1 MVVKGR
7 KVKADTWMLIGQ
19 ASPIRVFFP
28 GGIDIRGF
36 VQGFCQPGNA
46 KYSAL
51 GKRWIHRSLNDTPE
65 QMRGIPRRPS
75 SEVGKARSAWVRDV
89 ETNKTVFGMF
99 GSNLM
104 VLDGEEW
111 KHHRKVV
118 QRAFTEQSPR
128 LVWAETTAALDRLFQ
143 LWDTEHGA
151 RLTLMVISAAVL
163 GRRLSWKEGCERPWP
178 GYTLS
183 FQKTLEIVS
192 STLLE
197 RALTPKWAIGWT
209 AKSRAMETAHAE
221 FEQYL
226 RQMMDI
232 QRRKGEYPEDLKAD
246 GKGEFKEALLNALV
260 AASDD
265 ETTMEG
271 KGLMD
276 DEVIGNTFLFLF
288 AGHDTTATALASTL
302 GLLALYPRVQEEVY
316 SQIRQVMGS
325 RSHLEY
331 SDLDQLKLVSGAFL
345 ETLRMYP
352 PAIQNVRLADQDTSI
367 SVARHSPGLGDA
379 QRETMVIPSGTYMTI
394 SHAAIHYNPIYWP
407 EPDEFCP
414 SRFSGAYN
422 SDAFVPFSTGAKVCP
437 GQKFAEAEGIAALAA
452 ILARYEIS
460 VDSTQFPDIIGESIQ
475 DIARLRAPFVR
486 DLKTTTPFFG
496 VFGENMVVVEGEE
509 WKHHRRIAQK
519 AFTEKTPPLVWAE
532 TIMAL
537 EQLFELWNTNHGSEV
552 HVRHIK
558 DITSNLGL
566 IVISSV
572 AMGHRMSWIED
583 YESPWPGYTMSFQK
597 AMRIVSRSIIQI
609 VLTPKW
615 AEGLTESTRTA
626 STAFAEA
633 KQYLREMIDIRRK
646 GGRHSGDTL
655 GTTPK
660 STQIANNIFDVLVA
674 ASDEDVLA
682 EGKGLTDDQVIGN
695 TFLFLFAGHETTASA
710 LAFALGLLALY
721 PQVQQEL
728 YEEAK
733 QVLGSRPRLEY
744 SDIGQLKLVSGAFF
758 ETLRL
763 YPPATQN
770 VRLAEQDTII
780 SVARNGPGSE
790 SRQREN
796 IVVPAKSY
804 MFISH
809 TGIHY
814 NPTYWPE
821 PEEFRPS
828 RFSGAYNRD
837 AFVPFSTG
845 GKVCI
850 GQKFSET
857 EGTAA
862 LASILLQYEV
872 SIDTSLFPDVPGEA
886 PPSAAVRSKPFL
898 DNHPATGA
906 TNISPSYLKWSLYHF
921 GKDGFVEL
929 SITNPK
935 ECVVFIADPQAYKDI
950 TRPRSPFVR
959 DLKAIGPFFS
969 VFGENLLSLDGEEW
983 KHHRKIA
990 QRAFTEKTPLLV
1002 WTETT
1007 TALEQLFELWDA
1019 NHGPRVRIPHIKDVT
1034 ANLALIV
1041 ISSVAMGHR
1050 MSWIED
1056 YESPWPGYTMSFQKA
1071 MRIVSRSVIPIVMTP
1086 RWAEGLTENTRTVG
1100 AAFSEAKRYL
1110 REMIDRRRRDGSHLA
1125 DKSEVSSGATQVADN
1140 IFDVLVAASDEDALA
1155 EGKGLTD
1162 DQVIGNTFLF
1172 LFAGH
1177 ETTASALA
1185 FALGLLAL
1193 YPKIQQELYE
1203 EIEGVMQP
1211 RPRLEYTDIEQ
1222 LKLVSGAFLE
1232 TIRLYS
1238 PATQNV
1244 RIAEQDTVI
1253 SVARNGPGRDDGQ
1266 RENIV
1271 VPANSYMFISHSGIH
1286 YNPTYWPEPEE
1297 FRPSRFSGAYNRDA
1311 FVPFSTGGK
1320 VCIGQKFSE
1329 TEGTTALAS
1338 ILSRYEVSVD
1348 TTAFPDIPGESMLAR
1363 RARLLKASHSM
1374 AITPRKL
1381 PLVFTRRT

>member
-1 MVVKGR
+1 
-7 KVKADTWMLIGQ
+7 
-19 ASPIRVFFP
+19 
-28 GGIDIRGF
+28 
-36 VQGFCQPGNA
+36 
-46 KYSAL
+46 
-51 GKRWIHRSLNDTPE
+51 
-65 QMRGIPRRPS
+65 
-75 SEVGKARSAWVRDV
+75 
-89 ETNKTVFGMF
+89 
-99 GSNLM
+99 M

-143 LWDTEHGA
+143 LWDAEHGARVCIPHAKDITA

-197 RALTPKWAIGWT
+197 RALTPKWATGWT

-246 GKGEFKEALLNALV
+246 RKGEFKEALLNALV

-331 SDLDQLKLVSGAFL
+331 GDIDQLKLVSGAFL

-352 PAIQNVRLADQDTSI
+352 PAVQNVRLADQDTSI

-379 QRETMVIPSGTYMTI
+379 QRETMVIPAGTYMTI

-414 SRFSGAYN
+414 DRFSGAYN

-460 VDSTQFPDIIGESIQ
+460 VDSTQFPDTTGESIQ

-509 WKHHRRIAQK
+509 WKHHRRIAQR

-552 HVRHIK
+552 HVPHIK

-566 IVISSV
+566 MVISSV

-626 STAFAEA
+626 
-633 KQYLREMIDIRRK
+633 I
-646 GGRHSGDTL
+646 
-655 GTTPK
+655 
-660 STQIANNIFDVLVA
+660 A

-744 SDIGQLKLVSGAFF
+744 SDIGQLKLVSGGFL

-872 SIDTSLFPDVPGEA
+872 SIDASLFPDVPGEA
-886 PPSAAVRSKPFL
+886 PP
-898 DNHPATGA
+898 
-906 TNISPSYLKWSLYHF
+906 
-921 GKDGFVEL
+921 
-929 SITNPK
+929 
-935 ECVVFIADPQAYKDI
+935 
-950 TRPRSPFVR
+950 
-959 DLKAIGPFFS
+959 
-969 VFGENLLSLDGEEW
+969 
-983 KHHRKIA
+983 
-990 QRAFTEKTPLLV
+990 
-1002 WTETT
+1002 
-1007 TALEQLFELWDA
+1007 
-1019 NHGPRVRIPHIKDVT
+1019 
-1034 ANLALIV
+1034 
-1041 ISSVAMGHR
+1041 
-1050 MSWIED
+1050 
-1056 YESPWPGYTMSFQKA
+1056 
-1071 MRIVSRSVIPIVMTP
+1071 
-1086 RWAEGLTENTRTVG
+1086 
-1100 AAFSEAKRYL
+1100 
-1110 REMIDRRRRDGSHLA
+1110 
-1125 DKSEVSSGATQVADN
+1125 
-1140 IFDVLVAASDEDALA
+1140 
-1155 EGKGLTD
+1155 
-1162 DQVIGNTFLF
+1162 
-1172 LFAGH
+1172 
-1177 ETTASALA
+1177 
-1185 FALGLLAL
+1185 
-1193 YPKIQQELYE
+1193 
-1203 EIEGVMQP
+1203 
-1211 RPRLEYTDIEQ
+1211 
-1222 LKLVSGAFLE
+1222 
-1232 TIRLYS
+1232 
-1238 PATQNV
+1238 
-1244 RIAEQDTVI
+1244 
-1253 SVARNGPGRDDGQ
+1253 
-1266 RENIV
+1266 
-1271 VPANSYMFISHSGIH
+1271 
-1286 YNPTYWPEPEE
+1286 
-1297 FRPSRFSGAYNRDA
+1297 
-1311 FVPFSTGGK
+1311 
-1320 VCIGQKFSE
+1320 
-1329 TEGTTALAS
+1329 
-1338 ILSRYEVSVD
+1338 
-1348 TTAFPDIPGESMLAR
+1348 AR
-1363 RARLLKASHSM
+1363 RARLLEANHFLT
-1374 AITPRKL
+1374 ITPRKV
-1381 PLVFTRRT
+1381 PLIFRRRN